1 MFKDKKHKILILGA
15 SSKIAKYLIEILL
28 KQGYQNITCISR
40 SENKKDYPKFLKFK
54 KLNNLEILDDLEKE
68 ISAAN
73 IIINLIGEYKKKA
86 KMNLTNI
93 EYIKCLCEKIKLNKN
108 KQRLIHISSV
118 SCYGYST
125 IFSRTKILINER
137 SKDCPNCL
145 YGLSK
150 SKGDQIIKEL
160 KYINKKSFT
169 IIRPTIIYDLKGSS
183 KFINK
188 LISISKLNLFFRVLD
203 EKNYLN
209 IIDIRD
215 VSNILYRVI
224 NNLDTSKNQLFIASN
239 DYMLKEY
246 LNEIYKLFKINFIG
260 IKNLEIAFLI
270 FLKFIKFIKLTFL
283 INNFLLIFYSKRSYS
298 NKKLSKK
305 LRYNPKF
312 KIKNNLELQKFI
324 RNNNSFKSL

>member
-1 MFKDKKHKILILGA
+1 MVKDKEHKILILGA

-28 KQGYQNITCISR
+28 KKGYQNITCITR
-40 SENKKDYPKFLKFK
+40 SENKKNYPQFLKFK
-54 KLNNLEILDDLEKE
+54 KINSFETLNDIEKE
-68 ISAAN
+68 ISEAN
-73 IIINLIGEYKKKA
+73 IIINLIGEYKKKS
-86 KMNLTNI
+86 KMNFTNI

-125 IFSRTKILINER
+125 KFSRKHILINEK

-145 YGLSK
+145 YGFSK
-150 SKGDQIIKEL
+150 SKGDQIIKKL
-160 KYINKKSFT
+160 KDIKKKSFT

-188 LISISKLNLFFRVLD
+188 LISISRLNSFLRVLD
-203 EKNYLN
+203 EKNFLN

-224 NNLDTSKNQLFIASN
+224 NNLDTSKNQIFIASN

-246 LNEIYKLFKINFIG
+246 LNEIYKLFEIKFIRT
-260 IKNLEIAFLI
+260 KKLKIAFII
-270 FLKFIKFIKLTFL
+270 FLKFIKFIKLTFF
-283 INNFLLIFYSKRSYS
+283 INNFLLIFFSNRRYS
-298 NKKLSKK
+298 NKKLSNK
-305 LRYNPKF
+305 LRYTPKF
-312 KIKNNLELQKFI
+312 KIKNNLELQKSI
-324 RNNNSFKSL
+324 KNNNSIKSL

>member
-1 MFKDKKHKILILGA
+1 MVKDKTHKILILGA

-28 KQGYQNITCISR
+28 KEGYQNITCISR
-40 SENKKDYPKFLKFK
+40 SGNKKNYPKILKFK
-54 KLNNLEILDDLEKE
+54 KLNNLKILDDIEKE
-68 ISAAN
+68 ISEAN
-73 IIINLIGEYKKKA
+73 IIINLIGEYKKKS
-86 KMNLTNI
+86 KMNFTNI

-118 SCYGYST
+118 SCYGYNT
-125 IFSRTKILINER
+125 KFSRTKILINEI
-137 SKDCPNCL
+137 SKDCPNCV

-150 SKGDQIIKEL
+150 SKGDQIIKKL
-160 KYINKKSFT
+160 KDIKKKSFT

-188 LISISKLNLFFRVLD
+188 IISISRLNSFFRVLD

-224 NNLDTSKNQLFIASN
+224 NNLDNSKNQLFIASN

-246 LNEIYKLFKINFIG
+246 LNEIYKLFKIKVIG
-260 IKNLEIAFLI
+260 IKKLKSAFII

-283 INNFLLIFYSKRSYS
+283 INNFLLIFFSNRRYS
-298 NKKLSKK
+298 NKKLSRK
-305 LRYNPKF
+305 LRYTPKF

-324 RNNNSFKSL
+324 KNNNLVKSL